1 MSTTAPLNNRL
12 LIAEEVMLLMLPD
25 SGKVAFELEN
35 ARYPLVG
42 ALLIE
47 LATSGYLDVRQE
59 KKTSWVKATGSRGGS
74 APDDGLLAEALAA
87 LGDGEQK
94 VSKFVENEFPK
105 IAETVLERLVE
116 RGIIEREKTKS
127 LWVFTTTQWPEK
139 DPRPESALRS
149 TITEVLE
156 GQKDP
161 DEHTGAIIALL
172 SAAGVLDNLK
182 PPLPWSKEIKKRA
195 TEIQNSNWGSVAVS
209 AAVESVTYAVTAA
222 VTAVFIATTATGV
235 INS

>member
-1 MSTTAPLNNRL
+1 MSTTAPLNDRL

-25 SGKVAFELEN
+25 SGKVAFELGN

-59 KKTSWVKATGSRGGS
+59 KKTSWVKAVGSRGSS
-74 APDDGLLAEALAA
+74 APTDGLLAEALAA
-87 LGDGEQK
+87 LGDDEQK

-116 RGIIEREKTKS
+116 RGIVEKEKTKS

-139 DPRPESALRS
+139 DPRPEAALRS
-149 TITEVLE
+149 SITEVLD
-156 GQKDP
+156 GHRDP
-161 DEHTGAIIALL
+161 DEHTGVIIALL
-172 SAAGVLDNLK
+172 SAADVLDNLK
-182 PPLPWSKEIKKRA
+182 PPLPWNKESKKRA